1 VQKKQ
6 HGNKDMMTDEEKH
19 EMMKARET
27 IALGEIAI
35 VKNTNKYRGS
45 NDEYY
50 LVYLDGLFAKAD
62 GEPAPYMFTVA
73 DLSQA
78 RTRAAKNIED
88 VRPMK
93 ERKWWQL
100 WK

>member
-1 VQKKQ
+1 
-6 HGNKDMMTDEEKH
+6 MMTDEAKH
-19 EMMKARET
+19 ELMKARET

-50 LVYLDGLFAKAD
+50 LVYLDGLFAKRD
-62 GEPAPYMFTVA
+62 GEPTPYMFTVS
-73 DLSQA
+73 DLSNA
-78 RTRAAKNIED
+78 RTRAAKNVED